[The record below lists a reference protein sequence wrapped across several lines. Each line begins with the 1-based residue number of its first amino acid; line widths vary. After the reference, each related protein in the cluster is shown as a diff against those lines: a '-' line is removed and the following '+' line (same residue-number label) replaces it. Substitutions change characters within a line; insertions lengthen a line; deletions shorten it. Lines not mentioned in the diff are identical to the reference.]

1 MISPLAFCVH
11 LASVVNTIYV
21 HFAVLLRAAT
31 LPTVS
36 PTLEAKARLSVENLS
51 CSKVIAQPSQTI
63 LLQTQNLSLTL
74 CECAC
79 RRDFDDSCR
88 STGHNGQPE
97 SVLRLHGRRRH
108 IHRAR

>member
-1 MISPLAFCVH
+1 MIMISPLAFCVH

-51 CSKVIAQPSQTI
+51 CSKVR
-63 LLQTQNLSLTL
+63 LRNHL
-74 CECAC
+74 
-79 RRDFDDSCR
+79 RRFFFRPRIC
-88 STGHNGQPE
+88 P
-97 SVLRLHGRRRH
+97 
-108 IHRAR
+108 